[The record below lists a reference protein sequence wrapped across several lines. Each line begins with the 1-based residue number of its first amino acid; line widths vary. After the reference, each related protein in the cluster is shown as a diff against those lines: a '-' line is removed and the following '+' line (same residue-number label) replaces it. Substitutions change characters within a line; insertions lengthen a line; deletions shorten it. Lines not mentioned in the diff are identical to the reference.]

1 MVNTDSKRVKAISTK
16 RPELTAGRFRLC
28 SGFTLIEMLVV
39 MVILSIMVSMVAIST
54 SGNFD
59 RELRKEAE
67 RFRTVFIAAADEAA
81 FATAE
86 IGVFLSEK
94 RYAFLR
100 YDPIAR
106 GWVMMNNEPFEM
118 HTLPEN
124 VVLRYSVEGF
134 SRSQADGSLYGSP
147 DYEEIELFAET
158 EDPDTQ
164 ALREAVRALEQQGV
178 DLAAQG
184 SLGEAIRQETIDL
197 TPQIYTLSSGEQ
209 SAFEVEFL
217 AGVPDQVGLIVRVE
231 SDGFSRPVVVSDSA
245 ESSDAET

>member
-1 MVNTDSKRVKAISTK
+1 
-16 RPELTAGRFRLC
+16 
-28 SGFTLIEMLVV
+28 

-67 RFRTVFIAAADEAA
+67 RFRTVFIAAADEAT
-81 FATAE
+81 FAPAE
-86 IGVFLSEK
+86 IGVFLGEK

-100 YDPIAR
+100 YDAIAR
-106 GWVMMNNEPFEM
+106 GWVMMNTEPFVL

-124 VVLRYSVEGF
+124 IALRFSVEGF
-134 SRSQADGSLYGSP
+134 SRSQGDGSFYDRT

-164 ALREAVRALEQQGV
+164 ALREAVSALEQQSV
-178 DLAAQG
+178 DLEAQG
-184 SLGEAIRQETIDL
+184 SLGEVIRQEAIDL

-209 SAFEVEFL
+209 SAFEVEFF
-217 AGVPDQVGLIVRVE
+217 AAVPDQAELVVRVE
-231 SDGFSRPVVVSDSA
+231 SDGFSRPVVVTDSA
-245 ESSDAET
+245 KASDGET